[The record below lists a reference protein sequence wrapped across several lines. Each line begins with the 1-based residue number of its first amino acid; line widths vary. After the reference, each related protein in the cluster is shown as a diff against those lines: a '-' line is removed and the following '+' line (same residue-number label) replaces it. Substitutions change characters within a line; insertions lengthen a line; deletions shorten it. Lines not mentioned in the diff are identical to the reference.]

1 MFPSS
6 TTFSPPVLH
15 VLLQLQRAVTR
26 VVAAGRM
33 FSHTPHPL
41 ESMFSSTTRSPPVL
55 HVLLQYYMFSSS
67 TTLLHVPFEYYM
79 FPSSNTCSPALH
91 VPLQYYMFSSSTT
104 RSPPVLHVLLQYYM
118 FSSSTACSPPVLH
131 LQRAVTR
138 VVAAGRLFSHSPHPL
153 ESMVDGVVVS
163 TVPESRFKDVLDQI
177 TPIFLK
183 EEPLSQCFPPCT
195 SGRRERE
202 FREYA
207 TKQLRSGLCIMALDV
222 LQSRVVGSCLNRV
235 LTRDEVM
242 NDPEQTQDS
251 PSQDNGEAR
260 PDGTTWH
267 RALLPA
273 RIVRLE
279 EDDPLNS
286 SVVTMLTAVHRKID
300 LFTMFNVD
308 RVLELGLVSVESS
321 HAGRA
326 VELNTTSALANYA
339 TEAGLATKM
348 LKASMCVGAR
358 RGLLIAKGDCTGP
371 VSQKACQKAGMVPI
385 YKLPYEE
392 YKVDNQVVFKGINS
406 ALVVVI
412 AKIQTQEPFV
422 QPLDLPASR
431 L

>member
-1 MFPSS
+1 MLTSTRTPSHIQLTRTTCSPPVHVPLQYTFPSS
-6 TTFSPPVLH
+6 TTSSPPALHVLLQHYMFSSSTTCYPPVLH

-26 VVAAGRM
+26 VVAAGRL
-33 FSHTPHPL
+33 FSHT
-41 ESMFSSTTRSPPVL
+41 
-55 HVLLQYYMFSSS
+55 
-67 TTLLHVPFEYYM
+67 
-79 FPSSNTCSPALH
+79 
-91 VPLQYYMFSSSTT
+91 
-104 RSPPVLHVLLQYYM
+104 
-118 FSSSTACSPPVLH
+118 
-131 LQRAVTR
+131 
-138 VVAAGRLFSHSPHPL
+138 PHPL

-163 TVPESRFKDVLDQI
+163 TVPEARFKDVLDQI

-222 LQSRVVGSCLNRV
+222 LQARVVGSCLNRV

-251 PSQDNGEAR
+251 PSQDN
-260 PDGTTWH
+260 
-267 RALLPA
+267 
-273 RIVRLE
+273 E

-286 SVVTMLTAVHRKID
+286 SVVTMLTTVHRKID

-321 HAGRA
+321 HAGR
-326 VELNTTSALANYA
+326 
-339 TEAGLATKM
+339 GLATKM

-358 RGLLIAKGDCTGP
+358 KGLLIAKGDCTGP
-371 VSQKACQKAGMVPI
+371 VSLKACQKAGMVPI

-412 AKIQTQEPFV
+412 AKIQTQDPFV

>member
-1 MFPSS
+1 MTIHNDQLSWKGQDLHVLLQHYMFSS
-6 TTFSPPVLH
+6 RPTCSPPVLH
-15 VLLQLQRAVTR
+15 VLLQHYMFCSSTTCSLLQLQRAVTR
-26 VVAAGRM
+26 VVTAGRL

-41 ESMFSSTTRSPPVL
+41 E
-55 HVLLQYYMFSSS
+55 
-67 TTLLHVPFEYYM
+67 
-79 FPSSNTCSPALH
+79 N
-91 VPLQYYMFSSSTT
+91 
-104 RSPPVLHVLLQYYM
+104 
-118 FSSSTACSPPVLH
+118 
-131 LQRAVTR
+131 
-138 VVAAGRLFSHSPHPL
+138 
-153 ESMVDGVVVS
+153 MVDGVIVS
-163 TVPESRFKDVLDQI
+163 TVPEARFKDVLDQI

-207 TKQLRSGLCIMALDV
+207 TKQLRSGMCIMALDV
-222 LQSRVVGSCLNRV
+222 AQARVVGSCLNRV

-251 PSQDNGEAR
+251 PSQDN
-260 PDGTTWH
+260 
-267 RALLPA
+267 
-273 RIVRLE
+273 E

-321 HAGRA
+321 HAGR
-326 VELNTTSALANYA
+326 
-339 TEAGLATKM
+339 GLATKM

-371 VSQKACQKAGMVPI
+371 VSLKACQKAGMVPV

-406 ALVVVI
+406 ALVVAI
-412 AKIQTQEPFV
+412 AKIQTQDPFV
-422 QPLDLPASR
+422 RPLNLPASR